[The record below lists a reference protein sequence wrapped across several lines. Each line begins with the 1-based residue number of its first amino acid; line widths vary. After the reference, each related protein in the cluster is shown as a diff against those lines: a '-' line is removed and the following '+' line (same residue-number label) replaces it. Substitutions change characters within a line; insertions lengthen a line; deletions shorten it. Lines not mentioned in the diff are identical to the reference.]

1 MSEKRTFGAASR
13 SSPSLRW
20 NSSRYSS
27 GTRPTSRNDIT
38 WPSFIAAPFIV
49 PSAETICSAAS
60 MWRRSSAFCLPSSP
74 RARLVVA
81 VPSWRAAWP
90 AARPVTRAVREM
102 REVGIRSLAMPSKA
116 WLGRLQAN
124 RSRRG
129 ALAWPVRRAGGGGGR
144 RGGRGGLRA
153 RRGGGGRS
161 TRWGSGWASGPPWA
175 SPSAWGSASA
185 WSSCARRRTSSCSPD
200 DVESPN
206 VSSPAVTTTAA
217 IANAITPVIE
227 RDHHLAAGE
236 EPAAAAAIVLVEP
249 ERIVRVLRIDLD
261 PLLLGDPRVGSRGP
275 RAGAPRCPGAS
286 CARPRPPGPW

>member
-1 MSEKRTFGAASR
+1 MTLRMSEKRTFGAASR

-49 PSAETICSAAS
+49 PSAETICWAAS

-102 REVGIRSLAMPSKA
+102 REVGMRSLAMINVA
-116 WLGRLQAN
+116 EGRELRAPG
-124 RSRRG
+124 RRNPHYGVG
-129 ALAWPVRRAGGGGGR
+129 AGVALGGGCGGR
-144 RGGRGGLRA
+144 VRGGGDRGGRGR
-153 RRGGGGRS
+153 
-161 TRWGSGWASGPPWA
+161 
-175 SPSAWGSASA
+175 A
-185 WSSCARRRTSSCSPD
+185 WSDGVADALGVGVGVWPAFGVAVGVGVGVGVELLRPPKNVVLLPD

-217 IANAITPVIE
+217 IAE
-227 RDHHLAAGE
+227 RDQ
-236 EPAAAAAIVLVEP
+236 
-249 ERIVRVLRIDLD
+249 RR
-261 PLLLGDPRVGSRGP
+261 
-275 RAGAPRCPGAS
+275 
-286 CARPRPPGPW
+286 